1 MTAPTHDP
9 EEYGTRLA
17 PGYRVLGLLQ
27 RGRDFETYDAWSE
40 RRFARCVVKTTCR
53 GGRTKDNRA
62 RLVQE
67 GQLLTTL
74 DHPHLVRGYEVLLR
88 PRTLVVMETLTGSTL
103 DHILKHGK
111 RLTLGEVAYLGA
123 HLSSALRYL
132 HSQGVLHL
140 DVKPGNI
147 IVGGGRARLI
157 DLSLAQAPGLIP
169 AGRGTPAYLSPE
181 QGTGGVVSSASDV
194 WGLGLTLF
202 VAATGVN
209 PFSRGGASSGTPA
222 SRNSPGPGSR
232 NDRCRTCGRRMN
244 YLQLTNRAPRAG
256 SLRRMPRMLSCALD
270 TCLEPSPAS
279 RPTLAELDQTFNAL
293 AGTDRPAW

>member
-1 MTAPTHDP
+1 MTAPSDDR
-9 EEYGTRLA
+9 EQYGTRLA

-40 RRFARCVVKTTCR
+40 RRYARCVVKTMCR
-53 GGRTKDNRA
+53 SGRSKDNRA

-67 GQLLTTL
+67 GKLLTAL
-74 DHPHLVRGYEVLLR
+74 DHPHLVRGYEVRVR

-103 DHILKHGK
+103 DHILKTGR
-111 RLTLGEVAYLGA
+111 RLTLGEVAHLGA

-132 HSQGVLHL
+132 HAQGVLHL
-140 DVKPGNI
+140 DVKPGNVI
-147 IVGGGRARLI
+147 IGGGRARLI
-157 DLSLAQAPGLIP
+157 DLSLAQPPGPIP

-181 QGTGGVVSSASDV
+181 QGIGGVVSSPTDV

-202 VAATGVN
+202 VAATGVS
-209 PFSRGGASSGTPA
+209 PFSRGGASSEVAA
-222 SRNSPGPGSR
+222 SGNSPGPGSR
-232 NDRCRTCGRRMN
+232 NDRCRTCGRRMS

-256 SLRRMPRMLSCALD
+256 SLRRMSRTLSGALD
-270 TCLEPSPAS
+270 ACLEPSPAS

-293 AGTDRPAW
+293 AGSDRPTW